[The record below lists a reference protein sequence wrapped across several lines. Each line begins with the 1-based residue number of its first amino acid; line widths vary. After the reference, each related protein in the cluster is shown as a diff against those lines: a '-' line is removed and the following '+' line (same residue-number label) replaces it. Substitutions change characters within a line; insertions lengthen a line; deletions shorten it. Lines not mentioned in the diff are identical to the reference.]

1 MRADISVDRPDV
13 QAPRTGEPPFTS
25 VQEPECVRS
34 FDHIRAPVPSPVP
47 ERNRNVYFVGAGL
60 SCALGMPN
68 TAALITDVKRE
79 LDWESWRHSAGLG
92 DDLIAAFE
100 AFYPDGGDTG
110 FTPDAV
116 DFFSVLHSYVEV
128 CAGFPGSLP
137 ETADFF
143 RRLRFGIANLL
154 IKRLKEADPHL
165 EAGSDYLDEVV
176 QPGNIVVT
184 SNWDFGIEH
193 YARLHGVPVRWRGR
207 GTRTGEL
214 VVLKLHGAIDWT
226 LGSEARIGR
235 FGALAFSPPYIVTMA
250 RGMTGDLGPLREI
263 WRDAYEA
270 LSRAQRLEIVGY
282 SLPDDDIEIRTMLRA
297 AVRRGEGPEE
307 IVVRN
312 PAPDVHV
319 RFRRFL
325 RREVQSN
332 YLPVDAV

>member
-1 MRADISVDRPDV
+1 
-13 QAPRTGEPPFTS
+13 
-25 VQEPECVRS
+25 
-34 FDHIRAPVPSPVP
+34 VPSPVP

-143 RRLRFGIANLL
+143 RRLKFGIANLL

-235 FGALAFSPPYIVTMA
+235 FGALEFSPLSEQA
-250 RGMTGDLGPLREI
+250 FGPGYRS
-263 WRDAYEA
+263 RSQPAKRASDAFCA
-270 LSRAQRLEIVGY
+270 
-282 SLPDDDIEIRTMLRA
+282 
-297 AVRRGEGPEE
+297 
-307 IVVRN
+307 
-312 PAPDVHV
+312 
-319 RFRRFL
+319 
-325 RREVQSN
+325 
-332 YLPVDAV
+332 